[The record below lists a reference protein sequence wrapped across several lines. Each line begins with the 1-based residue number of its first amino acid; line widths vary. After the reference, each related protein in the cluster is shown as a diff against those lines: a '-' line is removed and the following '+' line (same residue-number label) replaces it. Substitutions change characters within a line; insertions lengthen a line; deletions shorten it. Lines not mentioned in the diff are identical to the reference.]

1 MKEFIDQKAFVDAQ
15 SLDQKIVELFRKRPG
30 GVISGE
36 ELGNTLNISRTAV
49 WKHIK
54 TLKKL
59 GYLIEAVPSQGYRLL
74 SSPDILIPAEIS
86 AGMETKRIGRKIICF
101 KETDSTNIV
110 AFKLAEE
117 GMEEGTVVI
126 AEEQH
131 RGKGRLGRHWESPY
145 GTNLYCS
152 IILRPPLTPVNAP
165 QLTFLSAV
173 AVTKAIETTTSL
185 HPFIKWPN
193 DVLIN
198 GMKVAG
204 LLNEINAETERIHFV
219 VLGIGVNINMRREQ
233 FPNDLRHPASSLF
246 LEGGA
251 HVNRVEFARALFIT
265 FDKLYDDY
273 LIRGYNTIKE
283 EWLSRS
289 IVLGRKVKI
298 SFEDSELVGLVT
310 GIDDYGALL
319 LRKSDGEISRV
330 LSGDVSLLE

>member
-1 MKEFIDQKAFVDAQ
+1 LKEFIEQAACSGAQ
-15 SLDQKIVELFRKRPG
+15 SLDQKIIELFRKKTG
-30 GVISGE
+30 GIISGE

-54 TLKKL
+54 TLKEL
-59 GYLIEAVPSQGYRLL
+59 GYRIEAVPSQGYRLL
-74 SSPDILIPAEIS
+74 SSPDILIPAEIA
-86 AGMETKRIGRKIICF
+86 AGMETKKIGRKIICF
-101 KETDSTNIV
+101 KETDSTNLV

-152 IILRPPLTPVNAP
+152 IILRPPLSPVKAP

-173 AVTKAIETTTSL
+173 AVAQAIETTTSL

-193 DVLIN
+193 DVLVN

-204 LLNEINAETERIHFV
+204 LLNEINAETEKIHFV

-233 FPNDLRHPASSLF
+233 FPDELRHPASSLF
-246 LEGGA
+246 LELGSP
-251 HVNRVEFARALFIT
+251 VNRVEFTRALLLA
-265 FDKLYDDY
+265 FDRLYDNY
-273 LIRGYNTIKE
+273 LAHGYDSIRK

-298 SFEDSELVGLVT
+298 SFEESESVGIVS

-319 LRKSDGEISRV
+319 LQKSDGEISRV
-330 LSGDVSLLE
+330 LAGDVSLLE